1 MTLLLGCIAD
11 DFTGATDLANTLV
24 KSGLRTVQLIG
35 LPVDAV
41 PVPDAEAVVI
51 ALKSRSIP
59 PSQAVEASVSALYW
73 LQKQGA
79 RQFFFKYCSTFDSTG
94 YGNIGPVIDGLM
106 ETLGDDFTIACPAFP
121 DAGRTVFQGHL
132 FVNEALLSE
141 SSMRHHPLN
150 PMIDSNLVRFLGLQT
165 KQTVGLVPF
174 SSVDQGS
181 EAITVAMADLKSAG
195 RRIAIVDALNDRHLM
210 DIGAASRDLKL
221 ITGGSGVAMG
231 LAGNFRAL
239 SGIHL
244 PEAAD
249 DIPAV
254 SGPQAVISGSCSQ
267 MTLAQVSRMGESHPV
282 FRLDALGL
290 AEGGVST
297 DEVVEWAAPHMAKN
311 QPFLIAASALPER
324 VREAQDRLGRNEAGE
339 LIEKALAEIAGA
351 LAQQGLRRLVVAG
364 GETSGAVV
372 QSLDVKGLRIGPEI
386 APGVPCTVTL
396 DDDPMALT
404 LKSGNFGDEDFFLKA
419 FKVMP

>member
-35 LPVDAV
+35 LPADATS
-41 PVPDAEAVVI
+41 VPDAEALVI

-59 PSQAVEASVSALYW
+59 PGEAVEASVTALRW
-73 LQKQGA
+73 LQGHGA
-79 RQFFFKYCSTFDSTG
+79 RQFFFKYCSTFDSTED
-94 YGNIGPVIDGLM
+94 GNIGPVIDGLM

-121 DAGRTVFQGHL
+121 DAGRTVYQGHL
-132 FVNEALLSE
+132 FVNDMLLSE
-141 SSMRHHPLN
+141 SPMRHHPLN
-150 PMIDSNLVRFLGLQT
+150 PMTDSNLVRFLGLQA

-174 SSVDQGS
+174 SKVAQGP
-181 EAITVAMADLKSAG
+181 ETMTDAMAELKSG
-195 RRIAIVDALNDRHLM
+195 GTRIAIVDALNDRHLM
-210 DIGAASRDLKL
+210 DIGAACRDLKL
-221 ITGGSGVAMG
+221 ITGGSGAAMG
-231 LAGNFRAL
+231 LADNFRAL
-239 SGIHL
+239 SGIQL

-254 SGPQAVISGSCSQ
+254 AGPEAVISGSCSQ
-267 MTLAQVSRMGESHPV
+267 MTLAQVSRMDESHPV
-282 FRLDALGL
+282 FRLDALDL
-290 AEGGVST
+290 AEGGVGT
-297 DEVVEWAAPHMAKN
+297 DEVVSWAISHMGEN
-311 QPFLIAASALPER
+311 RPFLIAASAPPDR
-324 VREAQDRLGRNEAGE
+324 IQEAQDRLGRNEAGE
-339 LIEKALAEIAGA
+339 LIERTLADIVGKLVE
-351 LAQQGLRRLVVAG
+351 QGLRRLVVAG

-372 QSLDVKGLRIGPEI
+372 QALGIKGLRIGPEI

-396 DDDPMALT
+396 DIDPMALT